1 MGKPERSAHTKTG
14 VRISLISIISSILLS
29 LLKLTTGIIGKSS
42 ALVSDGVNSISD
54 VVSYTVVMGGVAASD
69 READSNHQYGHEKL
83 ESIVSVFLAL
93 VIFGTG
99 VGIGLSGIRNIG
111 RVDTLAIPT
120 LLPLLGAG
128 FSIITKLLLWQLTTR
143 AAKKTSLNSLRAL
156 ATDHLSD
163 VLSSTGALVGVVG
176 ARLGYPVLDPIAS
189 VIIALLIVKS
199 AVEVFRSAISVL
211 MDSSVDK
218 NTKAQL
224 ENAILSNHQVQRI
237 DLLRTRTVGAGFWV
251 EVEICCCRHLRLHE
265 AHDVAEEIHDR
276 IEGKFP
282 KVRHVMVHTNPCS
295 GDAEFCSR
303 CKAKDLVE

>member
-1 MGKPERSAHTKTG
+1 
-14 VRISLISIISSILLS
+14 VLS

-128 FSIITKLLLWQLTTR
+128 FSIFTKLLLWQITTR
-143 AAKKTSLNSLRAL
+143 AAKRTSLNSLRAL

-163 VLSSTGALVGVVG
+163 VLSSTGALIGVVG

-224 ENAILSNHQVQRI
+224 ETAILSNPQVQRI

-251 EVEICCCRHLRLHE
+251 EVEICCCRHLHLHE
-265 AHDVAEEIHDR
+265 AHDIAEEIHDR
-276 IEGKFP
+276 IESKFP
-282 KVRHVMVHTNPCS
+282 RVRHVMVHTNPCS
-295 GDAEFCSR
+295 GDDEFCSR